1 MNIKGINIKP
11 AEEIRP
17 ANTSLL
23 AQLKETPTIVFC
35 FPGKQF
41 SGDFLRCWTA
51 TMHYLLMEKVHFV
64 MSTEYSSMVH
74 LARAKC
80 LSCNVFDGQK
90 QKIFNGINY
99 THIMWIDSD
108 IVWMPEQIGK
118 LLLRDVD
125 VVSGLYS
132 HDGEQFVA
140 YKNTNDVQYFK
151 EHGGFESL
159 TLKDTENVNDLIEV
173 AYSGMGFMMV
183 KKGVFESLAYPYFT
197 SEAIHL
203 GDDLTDIISE
213 DTSFCMKI
221 KEKDFKIFIDPLVEV
236 GHEKSLIVRST
247 KKLTPNL

>member
-11 AEEIRP
+11 AEEIKQT
-17 ANTSLL
+17 NVQLL
-23 AQLKETPTIVFC
+23 ARLKEIPIIVFC
-35 FPGKQF
+35 FPGLQF

-51 TMHYLLMEKVHFV
+51 TMHYLLTEKIRFV
-64 MSTEYSSMVH
+64 MSTEYSSVVH

-80 LSCNVFDGQK
+80 LSCNVLNGQQ

-108 IVWMPEQIGK
+108 IVWHPEQIGE

-132 HDGEQFVA
+132 HNGEQFIA
-140 YKNTNDVQYFK
+140 YKNINDIQYFK
-151 EHGGFESL
+151 EHGHFECL
-159 TLKDTENVNDLIEV
+159 TLKDIENVNDLIEV
-173 AYSGMGFMMV
+173 SYSGMGFMMV

-197 SEAIHL
+197 SEVIHL
-203 GDDLTDIISE
+203 GNDLTDIISE

-221 KEKDFKIFIDPLVEV
+221 KEKDFKIFVDPLVEV

-247 KKLTPNL
+247 KKV